1 MQSSFNV
8 KWLFSMLV
16 NDGILKIIIKKI
28 IELNDRITRF
38 SSCFNSSMSGE
49 NNWKWN
55 DSSMLSGVV
64 EGIGKED
71 FREFKPHA
79 RVGGRNAGIKEGGS
93 KSLHPRRAFHPFHS
107 SRREPT
113 ESPIFVGSNL
123 KGEREKPETKHLQPI
138 KEKLLECACFVLFYR
153 EKRLID
159 IRISRLTSYTM

>member
-1 MQSSFNV
+1 
-8 KWLFSMLV
+8 MLV

-38 SSCFNSSMSGE
+38 SSCFNSSISGE

-79 RVGGRNAGIKEGGS
+79 RVGGE
-93 KSLHPRRAFHPFHS
+93 
-107 SRREPT
+107 
-113 ESPIFVGSNL
+113 
-123 KGEREKPETKHLQPI
+123 
-138 KEKLLECACFVLFYR
+138 EC
-153 EKRLID
+153 
-159 IRISRLTSYTM
+159 

>member
-79 RVGGRNAGIKEGGS
+79 RVGGRNPDIKEGGS
-93 KSLHPRRAFHPFHS
+93 KSLHPRRAFHPFPS

-138 KEKLLECACFVLFYR
+138 KEKLLKCACFVLFYR

>member
-79 RVGGRNAGIKEGGS
+79 RVGRRNPDIKEGGS
-93 KSLHPRRAFHPFHS
+93 KSLHPRRAFHSFHS

-123 KGEREKPETKHLQPI
+123 KGERENRKRNISNRSKKNCSNVLA
-138 KEKLLECACFVLFYR
+138 LCFSTAKNV
-153 EKRLID
+153 
-159 IRISRLTSYTM
+159 